1 MARVSAAV
9 PEAARRR
16 LDHVLAGRARSSLES
31 MSGTAGLEA
40 AGFDPVTEVM
50 GCVVLHLGFA
60 APMCGYYGGGGVG
73 GMVANSRTVVSGNDR
88 MGQVPGGRAVD
99 GAWST
104 ALARLLAEV
113 AAVDADGVVG
123 ITRTR
128 RRLPGSV
135 SDEEFVLLG
144 TAVRARSATRPRTP
158 FATDL
163 SGAHFSAL
171 LRGGWIPAGFAI
183 RVTQGI
189 RHDDWATQ
197 STMQRFTAN
206 AEVVGLTDLVTRTRD
221 DARRG
226 FTARMAKL
234 GGEAAVV
241 SSVGLRT
248 WASEV
253 AEGHRDHLAEA
264 TVTGTALVAFD
275 RDAPARIGA
284 LLTILPLHGNAGER
298 RGGRRR

>member
-1 MARVSAAV
+1 MVRVSAAV

-16 LDHVLAGRARSSLES
+16 LDHVLAGRARSSLEPV
-31 MSGTAGLEA
+31 SGAAGLES

-60 APMCGYYGGGGVG
+60 TPVCGYYGSG
-73 GMVANSRTVVSGNDR
+73 GMVPVSRTVVSGNDR

-99 GAWST
+99 GAWAT
-104 ALARLLAEV
+104 ALSRLLAEV
-113 AAVDADGVVG
+113 VAVGADGAVG
-123 ITRTR
+123 IVPTR
-128 RRLPGSV
+128 RRIPGSV
-135 SDEEFVLLG
+135 SDEEFVVLG

-171 LRGGWIPAGFAI
+171 LRGGWVPAGFAI

-189 RHDDWATQ
+189 RHDDWATRA
-197 STMQRFTAN
+197 TMQRFTAN
-206 AEVVGLTDLVTRTRD
+206 AEVDGLTDLVTRTRD

-226 FTARMAKL
+226 FTTRMARL

-241 SSVGLRT
+241 SSVRLRT
-248 WASEV
+248 WATE
-253 AEGHRDHLAEA
+253 AGEGHRDHLAEA
-264 TVTGTALVAFD
+264 TVTGTALVSFD
-275 RDAPARIGA
+275 RHAAARTGA
-284 LLTILPLHGNAGER
+284 ALTILPLDSNAGER